1 MTLLLTG
8 FEPFGDLTVNSSR
21 QVVERL
27 AALRPDLITAILPT
41 EYAESARRVRA
52 LIALHRPDA
61 VVCLG
66 VAQSRAAIN
75 LERVALNVDD
85 APLADNSGDFA
96 AGRVIAADGP
106 VAYWS
111 TLPLDAMLSALLVRD
126 IPAVISNHAGA
137 YVCNHVFY
145 SARHGLEQGGLT
157 VPCGF
162 IHLPALRE
170 TSDSTV
176 GLPLDL
182 IVDAV
187 AVCLDVVSSELIQR
201 NSRPSVG

>member
-8 FEPFGDLTVNSSR
+8 FEPFGDLAVNSSQ

-27 AALRPDLITAILPT
+27 AASRPDLITAVLPT
-41 EYAESARRVRA
+41 EYAESARRLTA
-52 LIALHRPDA
+52 LIEQHHPDA
-61 VVCLG
+61 VICLG
-66 VAQSRAAIN
+66 VAQTRPAIN

-85 APLADNSGDFA
+85 AALADNSGDLA
-96 AGRVIAADGP
+96 QGRMIAADGP

-111 TLPLDAMLSALLVRD
+111 TLPLDAMLAALKARD

-145 SARHGLEQGGLT
+145 SLRHHMEQGSPHI
-157 VPCGF
+157 PCGF

-170 TSDSTV
+170 TPDSPL
-176 GLPLDL
+176 GLPLDTMVEA
-182 IVDAV
+182 VDF
-187 AVCLDVVSSELIQR
+187 CLDVVR
-201 NSRPSVG
+201 V

>member
-8 FEPFGDLTVNSSR
+8 FEPFGDRAVNSSQ

-27 AALRPDLITAILPT
+27 AVSRPDLVTAVLPT
-41 EYAESARRVRA
+41 EYAESARRLAA
-52 LIALHRPDA
+52 LIAQHQPDA
-61 VVCLG
+61 VICLG
-66 VAQSRAAIN
+66 VAQPRPAIN

-85 APLADNSGDFA
+85 APVADNSGDLA
-96 AGRVIAADGP
+96 CGRMIAADGP

-111 TLPLDAMLSALLVRD
+111 TLPLDAMLAALRARD
-126 IPAVISNHAGA
+126 IPAVISNHAGV

-145 SARHGLEQGGLT
+145 SLRHLMEQGKRA

-170 TSDSTV
+170 SAESPS
-176 GLPLDL
+176 GLS
-182 IVDAV
+182 
-187 AVCLDVVSSELIQR
+187 LDVMLAAVEICLEVAQEQIAIPR
-201 NSRPSVG
+201 FP